1 MDSINGNIM
10 HKGCFARNVLQKS
23 SGFLTS
29 INTFVILKQGIHMEW
44 EVFDETESMLLIS
57 TLSRKAASSF
67 RLRNAVSV
75 SFAEEKM
82 ECEHSHFYSRYDIKR
97 PPFVTQQYVVD
108 RANSQRSVQGAGTTG
123 FAFDPNQAVEQAV
136 SSPNHAKKKLYDM
149 VSVCRDCYRVYLCKE
164 HMKLQGM
171 VRE

>member
-1 MDSINGNIM
+1 MLIEDAFQ
-10 HKGCFARNVLQKS
+10 KGCKF
-23 SGFLTS
+23 
-29 INTFVILKQGIHMEW
+29 
-44 EVFDETESMLLIS
+44 
-57 TLSRKAASSF
+57 F

-82 ECEHSHFYSRYDIKR
+82 ECEHSHFYSRYDINR

-149 VSVCRDCYRVYLCKE
+149 VSVCRDCYRDLCKE

>member
-1 MDSINGNIM
+1 MRKD
-10 HKGCFARNVLQKS
+10 CFARNDLQKS
-23 SGFLTS
+23 SGFLSS
-29 INTFVILKQGIHMEW
+29 INTFVSLKQGIHTEW
-44 EVFDETESMLLIS
+44 DVFDEMESMLIEDAFQ
-57 TLSRKAASSF
+57 KGCKFF

-149 VSVCRDCYRVYLCKE
+149 VSVCRDCYRDLCKE